1 MKHQIIINANGKV
14 TTYKAEYKNS
24 ILAKLIASPAGR
36 SALAQAMAA
45 PIRRNLD
52 YQGIARRALVVT
64 PLPTPALPVYDK
76 NQTFGAQVTLPT
88 FEIVNNPTVRLSDI
102 KMRRFNLIDRY
113 KNLYRRKIY
122 IR

>member
-1 MKHQIIINANGKV
+1 MKHQIIINSSGKV

-24 ILAKLIASPAGR
+24 ILAKLIVSSAGR

-52 YQGIARRALVVT
+52 YQGIARRTLVVE
-64 PLPTPALPVYDK
+64 PLPTSALPVYDK
-76 NQTFGAQVTLPT
+76 NKTFGTQVTVPT
-88 FEIVNNPTVRLSDI
+88 FEIINNPTISLADI
-102 KMRRFNLIDRY
+102 KMRRFNIIDRY